1 MPSISDLFNLLLF
14 NPMVNA
20 LLGLYVLLGH
30 NFGVAII
37 AFTLIVRTLMLPL
50 TLRQLHAS
58 RKLSQ
63 LQPKIQ
69 ELQRKYRDDREK
81 LSRETMALY
90 REHGVSPLGC
100 LVPTLIQFP
109 IWIGLYQAI
118 VFALSDRP
126 EGLLELSK
134 HIYPWLSVVHQAIP
148 LNNRFLWLDVA
159 HPDPLYILPV
169 LVGLSTWAQ
178 QKMMTTP
185 SADPQQQQM
194 NQMMLITMPLMF
206 AFFTIQ
212 FPSGLAIYWLVSN
225 VISIVIQY
233 FVTGWGAL
241 EPTVA
246 AGWASLRRLRGVFRR
261 RGISPKPATGRRK

>member
-1 MPSISDLFNLLLF
+1 MPSIGDLFNLVLF
-14 NPMVNA
+14 DPMVNA
-20 LLGLYVLLGH
+20 LLVLYVLLGH
-30 NFGVAII
+30 NFGIAVI
-37 AFTLIVRTLMLPL
+37 AFTIIVRVLMLPL

-134 HIYPWLSVVHQAIP
+134 HIYPWLNTVHQAIP
-148 LNNRFLWLDVA
+148 LNNRFLWLDLA

-169 LVGLSTWAQ
+169 LVGLSTWVQ
-178 QKMMTTP
+178 QKMMTMP

-194 NQMMLITMPLMF
+194 NQMMLVTMPLMF

-225 VISIVIQY
+225 LISVVIQY
-233 FVTGWGAL
+233 FVTGWGSL
-241 EPTVA
+241 EPTVS
-246 AGWASLRRLRGVFRR
+246 AGWAAVQRLLRR
-261 RGISPKPATGRRK
+261 RGANPKPATGRRR

>member
-1 MPSISDLFNLLLF
+1 MPSIGDLFNLVLF
-14 NPMVNA
+14 DPMVNA
-20 LLGLYVLLGH
+20 LLVLYVLLGH
-30 NFGVAII
+30 NFGVAVV
-37 AFTLIVRTLMLPL
+37 AFTVIVRALMLPL

-90 REHGVSPLGC
+90 REHGVNPLGC

-109 IWIGLYQAI
+109 IWVGLYQAI

-134 HIYPWLSVVHQAIP
+134 HIYPWLSMVHQAIP
-148 LNNRFLWLDVA
+148 LNNRFLWLDLA

-169 LVGLSTWAQ
+169 LVGVSTWVQ

-185 SADPQQQQM
+185 AADPQQQQM
-194 NQMMLITMPLMF
+194 NQMMLVTMPLMF

-212 FPSGLAIYWLVSN
+212 FPSGLAIYWLISN
-225 VISIVIQY
+225 LISVVIQY
-233 FVTGWGAL
+233 FVTGWGSL
-241 EPTVA
+241 EPTVLA
-246 AGWASLRRLRGVFRR
+246 VRNLLGRRGV
-261 RGISPKPATGRRK
+261 SPKPATGRRK